1 MTYQSSVGFTDS
13 ADNQKNFNQ
22 KYSNDNPGPYVGT
35 IKFVV
40 DPLRMGRLGVNIP
53 ALSNTTSPSAN
64 QIIWCQ
70 YLSPFYGAKSI
81 EAVSK
86 TDPFDYKETQHSYG
100 LWAVPPDIDTD
111 VLVLFAKGEKGESQ
125 AYWIGCIQKPLVN
138 QQIPAHGASTNT
150 SMPAGGADY
159 SQSKEDLYGTSS
171 LPSGEKNM
179 RTYRDGETLA
189 NVKGWKYPVNNIL
202 ADQMEKQGLVQDPV
216 RGTIT
221 SSARRE
227 SPSKV
232 FGISTPG
239 AVRSDSRTLNIG
251 INNTPIKTDRNPG
264 HSFVMDDGD
273 TSEQNQLTRIRTA
286 SGHQILMHDTEG
298 TVYIAN
304 GSGKAFIEME
314 KDGTI
319 SVFSGGGINM
329 RTKQDFNLHSDRN
342 VNFHAKGSLNFTAEQ
357 NVNLNGGFNVNTM
370 AKNSINNSSQ
380 GAVRSYAATQIT
392 SFTSGTQ
399 MHGAGG
405 NIDLAGAEVHMNSQ
419 GARSGWG
426 PSWLV
431 PEHDQVGIRVSDGL
445 IDIDTEKPFK
455 QGKDNKIEANK
466 IENST
471 TVSDFVTHEPYTRT
485 SSTAIRKKYI
495 NDIIASITAENP
507 SVSAQDL
514 NNIKKRLLSKDSIS
528 AVTAEINKI
537 VSVNK
542 VTDFASTEIK
552 KLVGNN
558 VKLDL
563 SQMNSIQQLL
573 VKPNIADVSGQIK
586 KIVGNNVKLDLS
598 QLNSV
603 KTQLMSKPSIA
614 DVSGKV
620 TDYAKN
626 TVGLSVPVSLNI
638 SSLNDLKS
646 KATSYQ
652 STITNMAAGFVQGKI
667 AQYGKVAF
675 KAVTNFF
682 KGFSDS
688 RLKENIK
695 FIGKSP
701 SGINIYSFKYKQSV
715 GTYEGVMAQE
725 VPWAREM
732 TDTGFYMVDYSKVDV
747 EFRRLN

>member
-53 ALSNTTSPSAN
+53 ALSKTTSPSSS

-86 TDPFDYKETQHSYG
+86 TDPFDYKKTQHSYG

-150 SMPAGGADY
+150 SMPAGGADF

-189 NVKGWKYPVNNIL
+189 NVKGWKYPVNDIL

-239 AVRSDSRTLNIG
+239 AIRADSRTLNIG

-273 TSEQNQLTRIRTA
+273 TNEQNQLTRIRTA

-314 KDGTI
+314 RDGTV
-319 SVFSGGGINM
+319 SVFSDGGINM
-329 RTKQDFNLHSDRN
+329 RTKQDFNLHSDRD

-357 NVNLNGGFNVNTM
+357 NVNLNAEGYAFTM
-370 AKNSINNSSQ
+370 GQKGILNSSQ
-380 GAVRSYAATQIT
+380 GGAVRNYARDGISSYTN
-392 SFTSGTQ
+392 GTQ
-399 MHGAGG
+399 LHGAGG
-405 NIDLAGAEVHMNSQ
+405 RIDLAGSQVHFNSV
-419 GARSGWG
+419 GASPSWG
-426 PSWLV
+426 PTWLK
-431 PEHDQVGIRVSDGL
+431 PDAVGIKVTDGL
-445 IDIDTEKPFK
+445 IDIDSDKPFNQVK
-455 QGKDNKIEANK
+455 PNK
-466 IENST
+466 IENKT

-485 SSTAIRKKYI
+485 SSTALKKTYI
-495 NDIIASITAENP
+495 NDTMAIIAEENP
-507 SVSAQDL
+507 NLTAQEL
-514 NNIKKRLLSKDSIS
+514 KDI
-528 AVTAEINKI
+528 
-537 VSVNK
+537 
-542 VTDFASTEIK
+542 
-552 KLVGNN
+552 
-558 VKLDL
+558 
-563 SQMNSIQQLL
+563 
-573 VKPNIADVSGQIK
+573 
-586 KIVGNNVKLDLS
+586 
-598 QLNSV
+598 
-603 KTQLMSKPSIA
+603 KTQLLSKPSIA
-614 DVSGKV
+614 SVS
-620 TDYAKN
+620 N
-626 TVGLSVPVSLNI
+626 QVSKLVK
-638 SSLNDLKS
+638 LNDKVNIPVAKLTDIKN
-646 KATSYQ
+646 KATNVE
-652 STITNMAAGFVQGKI
+652 STIKSMTSGFVQGKI
-667 AQYGKVAF
+667 AEYKSAAIS
-675 KAVTNFF
+675 AVRSFF
-682 KGFSDS
+682 RF
-688 RLKENIK
+688 
-695 FIGKSP
+695 
-701 SGINIYSFKYKQSV
+701 
-715 GTYEGVMAQE
+715 
-725 VPWAREM
+725 
-732 TDTGFYMVDYSKVDV
+732 
-747 EFRRLN
+747 

>member
-1 MTYQSSVGFTDS
+1 
-13 ADNQKNFNQ
+13 
-22 KYSNDNPGPYVGT
+22 
-35 IKFVV
+35 
-40 DPLRMGRLGVNIP
+40 MGRLGVNIP
-53 ALSNTTSPSAN
+53 ALSKTTSPSAN

-150 SMPAGGADY
+150 SMAAGGADY

-179 RTYRDGETLA
+179 RTYKDGETLA
-189 NVKGWKYPVNNIL
+189 NVKGWKYPVNDIL

-273 TSEQNQLTRIRTA
+273 TNEQNQLTRIRTA

-319 SVFSGGGINM
+319 SVFSDGGINM

-357 NVNLNGGFNVNTM
+357 NVNLTGD
-370 AKNSINNSSQ
+370 S
-380 GAVRSYAATQIT
+380 T
-392 SFTSGTQ
+392 ST
-399 MHGAGG
+399 
-405 NIDLAGAEVHMNSQ
+405 
-419 GARSGWG
+419 RWRR
-426 PSWLV
+426 
-431 PEHDQVGIRVSDGL
+431 IRL
-445 IDIDTEKPFK
+445 II
-455 QGKDNKIEANK
+455 
-466 IENST
+466 
-471 TVSDFVTHEPYTRT
+471 HH
-485 SSTAIRKKYI
+485 
-495 NDIIASITAENP
+495 
-507 SVSAQDL
+507 
-514 NNIKKRLLSKDSIS
+514 
-528 AVTAEINKI
+528 
-537 VSVNK
+537 
-542 VTDFASTEIK
+542 
-552 KLVGNN
+552 
-558 VKLDL
+558 
-563 SQMNSIQQLL
+563 
-573 VKPNIADVSGQIK
+573 
-586 KIVGNNVKLDLS
+586 
-598 QLNSV
+598 
-603 KTQLMSKPSIA
+603 
-614 DVSGKV
+614 
-620 TDYAKN
+620 
-626 TVGLSVPVSLNI
+626 
-638 SSLNDLKS
+638 
-646 KATSYQ
+646 
-652 STITNMAAGFVQGKI
+652 
-667 AQYGKVAF
+667 
-675 KAVTNFF
+675 
-682 KGFSDS
+682 
-688 RLKENIK
+688 
-695 FIGKSP
+695 
-701 SGINIYSFKYKQSV
+701 
-715 GTYEGVMAQE
+715 
-725 VPWAREM
+725 REQ
-732 TDTGFYMVDYSKVDV
+732 
-747 EFRRLN
+747 